1 MPQTF
6 TINNAPIELLDVQE
20 MVLVHE
26 LHRPLD
32 TWLLDRFFPNTRGFA
47 RDEVPVAELSAEI
60 DIAPLVAPTKAGK
73 PFDPKTL
80 TKADF
85 VKPAYLKPKN
95 QVTTSNSFDL
105 ALVRKLREA
114 KILATGSQALSDPEK
129 LILAQIETI
138 QRNRNSIDNR
148 KVLMAAEYLTTG
160 QMVLESD
167 DYKRNVVSYGRDP
180 SLSYN
185 PTIAWDQANATPY
198 KDIKAMAQR
207 LVDTGAGTAKVLL
220 TSSKNW
226 GYLKANPEFQAEY
239 IKPNEGINIPFEQ
252 TMGIGE
258 SAVFRGTFDN
268 IEVWT
273 YDATYVRDGVRTR
286 YIPSGYVG
294 LIADVSGFV
303 AQCQIKHLEAAGQ
316 PLDYFDVQWQEKDP
330 SAIQVLTESAPLP
343 VPSNKNGVCGGTAF
357 SA

>member
-6 TINNAPIELLDVQE
+6 TINNAPIELLDVSE

-26 LHRPLD
+26 AHQPLD
-32 TWLLDRFFPNTRGFA
+32 TWILNRFFPNTRGFE
-47 RDEVPVAELSAEI
+47 RDEVPLGELSAEI
-60 DIAPLVAPTKAGK
+60 DIAPLVAPTLAGVA
-73 PFDPKTL
+73 FDPKTAV
-80 TKADF
+80 KADF

-95 QVTTSNSFDL
+95 QVTTSNAFDL
-105 ALVRKLREA
+105 ALVRKLRESG
-114 KILATGSQALSDPEK
+114 ILATGAQKLSDAEK
-129 LILAQIETI
+129 LILAQVETI

-160 QMVLESD
+160 QIVLESD
-167 DYKRNVVSYGRDP
+167 KYKRNVVSFGRDP
-180 SLSYN
+180 SMSYN

-198 KDIKAMAQR
+198 RDVKVMAQR
-207 LVDTGAGTAKVLL
+207 LIDGGAGSPKVLL

-226 GYLKANPEFQAEY
+226 GYLKADPEFQAEY
-239 IKPNEGINIPFEQ
+239 VKPNEGINIPFAQ
-252 TMGIGE
+252 TMGIGQ

-273 YDATYVRDGVRTR
+273 YDATYVVGGARVR

-294 LIADVSGFV
+294 LIADVSGFI
-303 AQCQIKHLEAAGQ
+303 AQCAIKHLEAGGQ

-330 SAIQVLTESAPLP
+330 SGILVLTESAPLP
-343 VPSNKNGVCGGTAF
+343 VPSNKNGVCSGTAF
-357 SA
+357 SS

>member
-6 TINNAPIELLDVQE
+6 TINNAPIELLDVNE

-26 LHRPLD
+26 QHQPLD
-32 TWLLDRFFPNTRGFA
+32 TFLLDRFFPNSRGFA
-47 RDEVPVAELSAEI
+47 RDEVPVGELSAEI
-60 DIAPLVAPTKAGK
+60 DIAPLVAPTEAGV

-80 TKADF
+80 AKVDF

-105 ALVRKLREA
+105 ALVRKLRDA
-114 KILATGSQALSDPEK
+114 GILSTGSQALSDQDK

-167 DYKRNVVSYGRDP
+167 KYKKNVVSFGRDS

-198 KDIKAMAQR
+198 RDIKAMAQL
-207 LVDTGAGTAKVLL
+207 LVDNGAGTAKVLL

-226 GYLKANPEFQAEY
+226 GYLQADAEFKEVF
-239 IKPNEGINIPFEQ
+239 IKPNEGINIPFVQ

-273 YDATYVRDGVRTR
+273 YDATYVQGGQRKR

-294 LIADVSGFV
+294 LISDVSGFI

-330 SAIQVLTESAPLP
+330 SGILVLTESAPLP

-357 SA
+357 SS

>member
-1 MPQTF
+1 MPQSF
-6 TINNAPIELLDVQE
+6 TIDGAPLELLGVD
-20 MVLVHE
+20 E
-26 LHRPLD
+26 LALIHSNYEPMD
-32 TWLLDRFFPNTRGFA
+32 TWLLDKLFPRRKSFTTNV
-47 RDEVPVAELSAEI
+47 VPIAELETES
-60 DIAPLVAPTKAGK
+60 DIAPLVAPQIPGK
-73 PFDPKTL
+73 PFDRNT
-80 TKADF
+80 AIQVSH

-114 KILATGSQALSDPEK
+114 KILATGSQALSDQEK

-226 GYLKANPEFQAEY
+226 GYLKADPEFQAEY